1 MVASL
6 PPHGTSIFGYYYILV
21 LHSVL
26 LTRPEV
32 PGGAPHASH
41 AHHCSLPSSLG
52 SSHLRHSVHIEL
64 RNDGEKEG
72 PGTQTPSSLCL
83 SQGWPQWLWTA
94 GVCLLPRHC
103 YLWYSSFLELRS
115 LSLPPE
121 LFQDW
126 SQAILSLILRQEKRI
141 DFSSYRSRKLRLIWG
156 KVLKQILKCI
166 IKCTGLICS
175 SVSVF

>member
-83 SQGWPQWLWTA
+83 SQG
-94 GVCLLPRHC
+94 
-103 YLWYSSFLELRS
+103 
-115 LSLPPE
+115 
-121 LFQDW
+121 
-126 SQAILSLILRQEKRI
+126 
-141 DFSSYRSRKLRLIWG
+141 
-156 KVLKQILKCI
+156 
-166 IKCTGLICS
+166 
-175 SVSVF
+175 